1 MTTTEGR
8 SKTIISTRREPPI
21 TTKISLSIMKETK
34 MKRVRM
40 DSLSMRITMKMM
52 ETEVS
57 R

>member
-21 TTKISLSIMKETK
+21 TTKISLSIMKEMK
-34 MKRVRM
+34 MKRVKM